1 MTMDSGDR
9 YGGPARLAVGGSQF
23 DVQVELRGCF
33 QPIDGRYHWYG
44 RTARH
49 GGLAARLGAARATA
63 TLTTPEGSAP
73 CELSDPDPWGR
84 YRITGIS
91 TPPFAAR
98 TSLKAPAGTRERPP
112 GERAPG
118 ERAPG
123 DQQASSA
130 SLPRHVR
137 IAIIGAGFSG
147 IGAGIRLREAGVTD
161 FVICEKADAVGG
173 TWRDNTYPGCACDVP
188 SHLYSFSFAPN
199 PGWSHSFSRQPEIRR
214 YLEDVTDRYGV
225 RGHILFSAEVTQA
238 RWDRQHARWALRTS
252 RGPLTADIVIAAAG
266 PLSEPSFPPIPGL
279 DAFPGEIF
287 HSARWNHGYDLTGKT
302 VAVVGTGASAVQM
315 IPVIQ
320 PQVGRLVLFQRT
332 PAWVMPRMDR
342 PITAAE
348 KWLYDRFPAVQRA
361 ARLGIYLG
369 RESNVAGFVKW
380 PALLKAAQRI
390 ALRNLQRSVHDPDL
404 RAKLTPDYVMG
415 CKRIL
420 LSSDYYPALTRPNVE
435 VVASGLAKVDGSTLT
450 A

>member
-1 MTMDSGDR
+1 MTMDSGDRYGGDR

-199 PGWSHSFSRQPEIRR
+199 PGWSHSFSRQPEIRA
-214 YLEDVTDRYGV
+214 YLEEVTDRLGL
-225 RGHILFSAEVTQA
+225 RGHLHLRTDVHDA
-238 RWDRQHARWALRTS
+238 RWDDAARLWRLTTS
-252 RGPLTADIVIAAAG
+252 RGPIAAEILVSATG
-266 PLSEPSFPPIPGL
+266 PLSEPALPEIPG
-279 DAFPGEIF
+279 
-287 HSARWNHGYDLTGKT
+287 
-302 VAVVGTGASAVQM
+302 
-315 IPVIQ
+315 
-320 PQVGRLVLFQRT
+320 
-332 PAWVMPRMDR
+332 
-342 PITAAE
+342 
-348 KWLYDRFPAVQRA
+348 
-361 ARLGIYLG
+361 
-369 RESNVAGFVKW
+369 
-380 PALLKAAQRI
+380 
-390 ALRNLQRSVHDPDL
+390 
-404 RAKLTPDYVMG
+404 
-415 CKRIL
+415 
-420 LSSDYYPALTRPNVE
+420 
-435 VVASGLAKVDGSTLT
+435 
-450 A
+450 